1 MQTYL
6 PVFFSLSLLFAL
18 SQPALA
24 QQPKP
29 LKEIFAV
36 PLGTGSGTA
45 FVMSPDGKW
54 FAVGSREHVAIQALP
69 DGKVRHTIPYSGP
82 LKLALS
88 PEGNW
93 LAVTTTNVLKVTCQT
108 QLFDTK
114 TWQEVKTLEHHR
126 RWGWQPEAT
135 ALSGDGKYLSLAK
148 VRESANETRHEVIE
162 VSSGKSV
169 VDRHVKSGRVDFPV
183 QLRFSADDK
192 QIAMIWEPIQLV
204 DIASGDVKT
213 IKDFRA
219 TDEVVPNHTD
229 WYSKLGLVAVA
240 ASGGKI
246 MLLSDSNGEVK
257 SSFTPFAAPD
267 VYKQPTNGSASI
279 VGLVDDGK
287 QMVVGGAFSLAT
299 IASIPTDKKVNWI
312 RIYNSKGQILAAVQP
327 GGRLEGFASSRDGKY
342 LMTYVHTHPSDRV
355 AGVHVY
361 QNPTVK

>member
-1 MQTYL
+1 MPTYL
-6 PVFFSLSLLFAL
+6 PILVSLSLLFSL
-18 SQPALA
+18 YQQALA

-29 LKEIFAV
+29 IKEIFEV
-36 PLGTGSGTA
+36 PLGTGGGAA

-54 FAVGSREHVAIQALP
+54 FGVGSKEHVAIHSLP
-69 DGKVRHTIPYSGP
+69 DGKVLHTIPYSGP

-93 LAVTTTNVLKVTCQT
+93 LAVTTTNVLNVTCQT

-114 TWQEVKTLEHHR
+114 TWQEFKKLEHHR

-183 QLRFSADDK
+183 RLRFSADDK

-204 DIASGDVKT
+204 DIASGEVKT

-229 WYSKLGLVAVA
+229 WYSKLGLIAVA

-246 MLLSDSNGEVK
+246 MLISDSTGEVK
-257 SSFTPFAAPD
+257 SSFTPFEAPD
-267 VYKQPTNGSASI
+267 VYKQPTTGNVHI
-279 VGLVDDGK
+279 VGLIGDGK

-299 IASIPTDKKVNWI
+299 IATIPTDKKVSWI
-312 RIYNSKGQILAAVQP
+312 RLYDSKGKILAAMQP
-327 GGRLEGFASSRDGKY
+327 GGRLEGFATSRDGKY
-342 LMTYVHTHPSDRV
+342 FMTYVHTHHSDRV